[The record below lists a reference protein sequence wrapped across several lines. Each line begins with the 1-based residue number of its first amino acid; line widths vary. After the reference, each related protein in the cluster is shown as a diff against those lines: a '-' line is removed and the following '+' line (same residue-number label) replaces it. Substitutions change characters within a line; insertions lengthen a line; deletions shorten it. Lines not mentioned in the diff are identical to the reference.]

1 MAVLLVGMSGALADE
16 VGAVAGMLALTDSAC
31 ALMAPRRGKASARE
45 PGHMCT
51 RTIPVRPPRGREKK
65 SRAQG
70 SFAKDMPGYVERAS
84 EVFRRSARMV
94 RALFDVPLP
103 GAWRLDHAATSE
115 RLRICERMGL
125 RFPSKF
131 AKNVS
136 TSDKAVAGA
145 Y

>member
-1 MAVLLVGMSGALADE
+1 M
-16 VGAVAGMLALTDSAC
+16 
-31 ALMAPRRGKASARE
+31 
-45 PGHMCT
+45 
-51 RTIPVRPPRGREKK
+51 GREKK
-65 SRAQG
+65 PRAQR

-145 Y
+145 